1 MIIKITASEKTVKEL
16 RELPSPALFMFFL
29 YALLKHFEEKKAN
42 GL

>member
-1 MIIKITASEKTVKEL
+1 MIIIKITASEKTVKEL
-16 RELPSPALFMFFL
+16 RELRSPLFMFFL